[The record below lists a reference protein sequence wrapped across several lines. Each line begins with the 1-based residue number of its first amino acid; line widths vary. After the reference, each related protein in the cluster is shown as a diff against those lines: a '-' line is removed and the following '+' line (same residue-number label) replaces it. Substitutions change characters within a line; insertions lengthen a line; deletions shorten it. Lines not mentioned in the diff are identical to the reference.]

1 MIVNREQVQ
10 QLKEAGYTY
19 HELAELAQ
27 CPTPAVMQLGQYG
40 MQPDKP
46 IDLDVAALLKAKAP
60 KEDAPA
66 EIEVE
71 KPKNEGKAK

>member
-1 MIVNREQVQ
+1 MIVGRNEVQ
-10 QLKEAGYTY
+10 QLKAAGYTY
-19 HELAELAQ
+19 HELAELAK

-40 MQPDKP
+40 TTPDKA

-60 KEDAPA
+60 IVEPSA

-71 KPKNEGKAK
+71 PKKEGKK